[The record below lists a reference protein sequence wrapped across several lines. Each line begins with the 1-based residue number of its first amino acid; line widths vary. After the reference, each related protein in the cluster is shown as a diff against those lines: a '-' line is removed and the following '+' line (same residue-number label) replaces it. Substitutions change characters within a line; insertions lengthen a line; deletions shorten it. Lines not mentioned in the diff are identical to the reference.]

1 MFLNF
6 VGVNEKIVNLAAV
19 VMIEDISTE
28 NEAKV
33 NLITLAGEDI
43 ELVGT
48 DAEALLESAQLMLEA
63 TDMAIAK
70 LTAQQGA

>member
-48 DAEALLESAQLMLEA
+48 DAEALLERAQLMLEA
-63 TDMAIAK
+63 TDMAIVK